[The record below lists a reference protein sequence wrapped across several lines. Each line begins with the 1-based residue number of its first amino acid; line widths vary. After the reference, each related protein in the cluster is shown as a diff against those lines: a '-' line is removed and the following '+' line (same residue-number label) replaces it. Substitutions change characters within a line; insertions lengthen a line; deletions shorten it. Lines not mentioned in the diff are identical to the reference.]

1 MGKVARA
8 ALPIA
13 ALGARAYFGPSLFA
27 GAGLPS
33 FSSGLGGQMAMQ
45 SFLPGSSAGFSLFS
59 AKGAGLATGG
69 MSMLSSYQN
78 MQMQK
83 YGFKMDEMRMA
94 EEQRLRDMQAGI
106 DEANAMREAYR
117 ARQSSMAKAAAMGQD
132 ISASRSFMA
141 YLEEEDKALQREI
154 DNIRVNAGSRRRITG
169 MQIASAR
176 ASGRSAGV
184 TGGLDIGRKL
194 FATVKDYKG
203 A

>member
-1 MGKVARA
+1 MGKVAKV

-13 ALGARAYFGPSLFA
+13 ALGAGAYFLGPSLFGSFAA
-27 GAGLPS
+27 GSAKAAALGIGQAAAPAL
-33 FSSGLGGQMAMQ
+33 SG
-45 SFLPGSSAGFSLFS
+45 GFSLFS
-59 AKGAGLATGG
+59 AKGAGLAMGG
-69 MSMLSSYQN
+69 MSMLTSYQN

-154 DNIRVNAGSRRRITG
+154 DSIRVNAGSRRRITG
-169 MQIASAR
+169 MQIASAK

-194 FATVKDYKG
+194 FATVKDYKS